1 LLNLIENEEDIGM
14 TLGLTL
20 GMKILLF
27 SARSV
32 FLIAVAL
39 YLYFLSR
46 RKKQD
51 VVVQMWACII
61 VGMLAGL
68 AITLL
73 PVVIGT
79 ATWASIQYSF
89 LLYCCFFCLCDME
102 SINFDKS
109 KTPLEVEGR
118 ILFAAFFLQKY

>member
-1 LLNLIENEEDIGM
+1 
-14 TLGLTL
+14 
-20 GMKILLF
+20 MKILLF

-89 LLYCCFFCLCDME
+89 LLY
-102 SINFDKS
+102 
-109 KTPLEVEGR
+109 
-118 ILFAAFFLQKY
+118 AAFFVYAIWKVLILIKARRH

>member
-1 LLNLIENEEDIGM
+1 MIDGIFSVILITALLLNLIENEEDIGM

-89 LLYCCFFCLCDME
+89 LLY
-102 SINFDKS
+102 
-109 KTPLEVEGR
+109 
-118 ILFAAFFLQKY
+118 AAFFVYAIWKVLILIKARRH

>member
-1 LLNLIENEEDIGM
+1 LIDGIFFVILITALLLNLIENEEDIGM

-89 LLYCCFFCLCDME
+89 LLY
-102 SINFDKS
+102 
-109 KTPLEVEGR
+109 
-118 ILFAAFFLQKY
+118 AAFFVYAIWKVLILIKARRH

>member
-1 LLNLIENEEDIGM
+1 MIDGIFFVILITALLLNLIENEEDIGM

-20 GMKILLF
+20 GIKILLF

-32 FLIAVAL
+32 FLIAVVL

-68 AITLL
+68 AITSL
-73 PVVIGT
+73 PVFIGT

-89 LLYCCFFCLCDME
+89 LLY
-102 SINFDKS
+102 S
-109 KTPLEVEGR
+109 
-118 ILFAAFFLQKY
+118 AFFVYAIWKVSLLIKVRRQ

>member
-1 LLNLIENEEDIGM
+1 MIDGIFFVILITALLLNLIENEEDIGM

-89 LLYCCFFCLCDME
+89 LLY
-102 SINFDKS
+102 
-109 KTPLEVEGR
+109 
-118 ILFAAFFLQKY
+118 AAFFVYAIWKVLILIKARRH